1 MGGLLRGRKMS
12 VPAER
17 EPSRPRPVRLPTE
30 TDPSGLA
37 ASQRTRQAAA
47 QRRGRLST
55 ILSDGV
61 HANPEKATTGSSGVK
76 LGA

>member
-1 MGGLLRGRKMS
+1 MS
-12 VPAER
+12 SLFKTPKIEKP
-17 EPSRPRPVRLPTE
+17 EKPRPVRMPTE
-30 TDPSGLA
+30 MDPDVLA

-55 ILSDGV
+55 ILTDQTR
-61 HANPEKATTGSSGVK
+61 ATTGSSGTK